1 VKGVAGTLVWLGLV
15 FFATAAWA
23 QAEGD
28 PSSEAPAPAEEE
40 PDPVYSADLERL
52 AEILGS
58 LHYLTELCESG
69 VSPWRDEMAALIA
82 AESPSESRRARLIDR
97 FNLGYSAFATVHR
110 RCTDAAAAALM
121 RYRTEGADL
130 AEEAA
135 TRYGPPPDSG

>member
-1 VKGVAGTLVWLGLV
+1 VKRILSIASVWLGLALV
-15 FFATAAWA
+15 ATAAFA

-28 PSSEAPAPAEEE
+28 PSETPAPAEEE

-69 VSPWRDEMAALIA
+69 VSPWRNEMAALIA

-110 RCTDAAAAALM
+110 RCTDAAEAALL

-130 AEEAA
+130 AEELA
-135 TRYGPPPDSG
+135 TRYGPPDSG